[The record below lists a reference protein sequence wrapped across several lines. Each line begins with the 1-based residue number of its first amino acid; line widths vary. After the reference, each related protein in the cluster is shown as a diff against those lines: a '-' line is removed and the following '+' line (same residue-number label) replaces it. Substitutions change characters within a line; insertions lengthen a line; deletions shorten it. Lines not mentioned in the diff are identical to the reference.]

1 VVQIGER
8 EVQRP
13 VTVKGRK
20 TAREQFGYC
29 AIARERQDFVFLAV
43 FEDKD
48 SADSYFFRGREAR
61 LSVPGSSVH
70 PNLICKFTQND
81 PIVTQDPNVSQ

>member
-1 VVQIGER
+1 MVQIGER

-13 VTVKGRK
+13 VAVKGRK

-29 AIARERQDFVFLAV
+29 AISRERYDFVSLAV

-48 SADSYFFRGREAR
+48 SADSYFFRGSEAR
-61 LSVPGSSVH
+61 LSMPRSPVH
-70 PNLICKFTQND
+70 PNLICKLTQND
-81 PIVTQDPNVSQ
+81 PIITQDPNVPQ